1 MDELDLL
8 VIQTSLIFKDICK
21 TQGYG
26 FWASRHSSQKATLC
40 FAGFG
45 VLTLFQSLRMCESPK
60 ALELHPWQHALT
72 VEGSVL
78 YLIYMLMIF
87 KG

>member
-1 MDELDLL
+1 MA
-8 VIQTSLIFKDICK
+8 IFTS
-21 TQGYG
+21 T
-26 FWASRHSSQKATLC
+26 SQKVTPC

-45 VLTLFQSLRMCESPK
+45 VLTLFQSLRRRESPK